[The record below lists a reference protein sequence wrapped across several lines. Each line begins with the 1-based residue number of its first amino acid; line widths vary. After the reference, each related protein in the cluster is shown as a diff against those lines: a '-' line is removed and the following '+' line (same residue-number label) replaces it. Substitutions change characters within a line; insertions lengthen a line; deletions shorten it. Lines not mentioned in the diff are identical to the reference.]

1 MKRNT
6 QWLLTKKSFTQ
17 LGSKLHK
24 LTLQAGL
31 LASLFCFALIS
42 CNSDGKVVASVDDSE
57 LTEADAW
64 LLMKHM
70 GYNPENKLEY
80 DAFLKQW
87 CESEALKKE
96 LESTDPEMYKL
107 VNLRSEAFEG
117 ELAKFYL
124 EEELL
129 KRNLDTIITK
139 EQMQAYYDENKE
151 DFILSDY
158 LVKALYLKVPK
169 SADFKSKKIDQVY
182 LLKNDK
188 DLSQVNSYAK
198 LYAENFYFNDSSW
211 IYFSELSKD
220 IPLTKYNVDNI
231 VLNRSKTYFSDDEF
245 TYFLNILDFTL
256 KDDIPPME
264 FVSEQI
270 KEIIVLSRLQQLKEQ
285 YGSTLIEKIKEKHEI
300 NIP

>member
-1 MKRNT
+1 M
-6 QWLLTKKSFTQ
+6 
-17 LGSKLHK
+17 GSKLHK

-42 CNSDGKVVASVDDSE
+42 CNSDRKIVASVDDAE
-57 LTEADAW
+57 LTESDAW
-64 LLMKHM
+64 VLMEHL

-80 DAFLKQW
+80 DAFLQQW
-87 CESEALKKE
+87 CENEALKKE
-96 LESTDPEMYKL
+96 LESTDPELYNL
-107 VNLRSEAFEG
+107 VNLRADAFEG

-139 EQMQAYYDENKE
+139 KQMKAYYDENKE
-151 DFILSDY
+151 DFLLSDY

-188 DLSQVNSYAK
+188 DLSEVNSYAK

-231 VLNRSKTYFSDDEF
+231 VLNRTKTYFSDDEF
-245 TYFLNILDFTL
+245 TYFLNIFDFQL

-264 FVSEQI
+264 FLSGQI
-270 KEIIVLSRLQQLKEQ
+270 KEIIVLNRLQELKEQ

-300 NIP
+300 SIP

>member
-1 MKRNT
+1 M
-6 QWLLTKKSFTQ
+6 LTKKNCTQ

-24 LTLQAGL
+24 FTLQAGL
-31 LASLFCFALIS
+31 LTSLFCFALIS
-42 CNSDGKVVASVDDSE
+42 CNQKGKVVASVDDTE
-57 LTEADAW
+57 LTESDAW
-64 LLMKHM
+64 VLMDHM

-87 CESEALKKE
+87 CEREALKKE
-96 LESTDPEMYKL
+96 LETTDPELFNL
-107 VNLRSEAFEG
+107 VNLRSDAFAG

-151 DFILSDY
+151 DFVLSDY
-158 LVKALYLKVPK
+158 LVKGLYLKVPK
-169 SADFKSKKIDQVY
+169 SADFKSKKIDQAY

-198 LYAENFYFNDSSW
+198 LYAENYYFNDSSW

-256 KDDIPPME
+256 KDEIPPME
-264 FVSEQI
+264 FLSGQI
-270 KEIIVLSRLQQLKEQ
+270 KEIIVLSRLQLLKEQ